1 MRLNRVIQLEMQAKQ
16 EKERRVFFEQSKNTG
31 SDSNH
36 LKKID
41 QLEAKI
47 SEYRHNEIQFL
58 SQIKQLEEELETKD
72 EEIDTLLTNLE
83 NNDLLEKFMKVTA
96 EKEDLEKEIGT
107 MK

>member
-1 MRLNRVIQLEMQAKQ
+1 MQANQ
-16 EKERRVFFEQSKNTG
+16 ERDKRIFFEQSKNT
-31 SDSNH
+31 STDSSY

-47 SEYRHNEIQFL
+47 SEYRHNEVQFL

-83 NNDLLEKFMKVTA
+83 NNDLLEKVMKVTA
-96 EKEDLEKEIGT
+96 EKEELEKELGT
-107 MK
+107 IL